1 MSLSPNPQPMTPSGT
16 GSAGSGHGYARP
28 TPTSNRLNF
37 AGSPSAAS
45 AARNSII
52 NSSAKGWSP
61 LQINKRDSTS
71 LSPLKPS
78 PNLSTGSPEPGSLS
92 DGGPRR
98 TSNSFKHVTKNSLV
112 SKSPFK
118 SPTTLQGRQAAGL
131 EVDLSGKDKVVHEK
145 KQPRALGQS
154 PEKASGV
161 SSTPKAAI
169 GLGISATS
177 AKRSSSGSRTPS
189 GAGASVSGAR
199 KVSMEKVRVSLER
212 RGSGSKEN
220 NSPDARYDPGGGG
233 KKTPRSSM
241 GWKGLAK
248 NELVTKSPFLS
259 SSKRVPSAEFN
270 HGNMDG
276 ISPKTVPVEQD
287 DVFSSPSPR
296 RNSGRKSSPSPNSAS
311 RRTSDTPPRGLS
323 SSSAAA
329 TGPSPLGK
337 ILPTSDPTPTTPRS
351 AMTPS
356 RRLRGPRDLADLAA
370 ALGDSPSKQP
380 KTVTFQSVPDVKE
393 FEPMSIEG
401 SADGS
406 FDVDEVEEAY
416 EEGATS
422 LDDILESSI
431 DGDMAQLVITNP
443 DAGHDESS
451 TADFVNTLIEE
462 GLFSPPQT
470 STPAFED
477 HTGFDESFEMP
488 LEEDDHLP
496 SQPPTLS
503 TPSLGSSIHV
513 SPMFNL
519 DTLSQP
525 LSISTSETLSTRP
538 EVDSAGIP
546 YGRTHHIERNAIAHS
561 KPNPPAGLTQPAL
574 PPNQDHHMMMN
585 ATAQPSTYS
594 SPYTTPFD
602 APLAHQYGPIADP
615 FITVQ
620 TAKPSHESTG
630 DSTPGRSHA
639 DRIAARTLATQSL
652 GLGMP
657 RSPAISRDLTNV
669 QLKDGSVGDL
679 VKQQRQVSEDID
691 ANNRDKEALLDI
703 RYGERAEGRLAEGEQ
718 KRQSRAPAPQQLDL
732 PEPVASPRLEE
743 DRVSQR

>member
-1 MSLSPNPQPMTPSGT
+1 
-16 GSAGSGHGYARP
+16 
-28 TPTSNRLNF
+28 
-37 AGSPSAAS
+37 
-45 AARNSII
+45 
-52 NSSAKGWSP
+52 
-61 LQINKRDSTS
+61 
-71 LSPLKPS
+71 
-78 PNLSTGSPEPGSLS
+78 
-92 DGGPRR
+92 
-98 TSNSFKHVTKNSLV
+98 
-112 SKSPFK
+112 
-118 SPTTLQGRQAAGL
+118 
-131 EVDLSGKDKVVHEK
+131 
-145 KQPRALGQS
+145 
-154 PEKASGV
+154 
-161 SSTPKAAI
+161 
-169 GLGISATS
+169 
-177 AKRSSSGSRTPS
+177 
-189 GAGASVSGAR
+189 
-199 KVSMEKVRVSLER
+199 
-212 RGSGSKEN
+212 
-220 NSPDARYDPGGGG
+220 
-233 KKTPRSSM
+233 
-241 GWKGLAK
+241 
-248 NELVTKSPFLS
+248 
-259 SSKRVPSAEFN
+259 
-270 HGNMDG
+270 
-276 ISPKTVPVEQD
+276 
-287 DVFSSPSPR
+287 
-296 RNSGRKSSPSPNSAS
+296 
-311 RRTSDTPPRGLS
+311 
-323 SSSAAA
+323 
-329 TGPSPLGK
+329 
-337 ILPTSDPTPTTPRS
+337 
-351 AMTPS
+351 
-356 RRLRGPRDLADLAA
+356 LADLAA

-406 FDVDEVEEAY
+406 FDVDGAEEEY
-416 EEGATS
+416 EQGVTS

-470 STPAFED
+470 STPAFDD

-488 LEEDDHLP
+488 LEEDDHLGA

-519 DTLSQP
+519 DTMQP
-525 LSISTSETLSTRP
+525 LSIPTGEAPTRSE
-538 EVDSAGIP
+538 VHSAGIP
-546 YGRTHHIERNAIAHS
+546 YGRTHHVERNAIAHS
-561 KPNPPAGLTQPAL
+561 KPKPVAIPQPAL

-585 ATAQPSTYS
+585 ADAAQPSTYS

-620 TAKPSHESTG
+620 TANPSHESTG
-630 DSTPGRSHA
+630 DGNPGRSHA

-703 RYGERAEGRLAEGEQ
+703 RYGERAEGKLDNGEKRL
-718 KRQSRAPAPQQLDL
+718 SRAPAPQQLDL
-732 PEPVASPRLEE
+732 PEPVASPRLEQE
-743 DRVSQR
+743 DRVSQC

>member
-1 MSLSPNPQPMTPSGT
+1 M
-16 GSAGSGHGYARP
+16 
-28 TPTSNRLNF
+28 
-37 AGSPSAAS
+37 
-45 AARNSII
+45 
-52 NSSAKGWSP
+52 
-61 LQINKRDSTS
+61 
-71 LSPLKPS
+71 
-78 PNLSTGSPEPGSLS
+78 
-92 DGGPRR
+92 
-98 TSNSFKHVTKNSLV
+98 
-112 SKSPFK
+112 
-118 SPTTLQGRQAAGL
+118 
-131 EVDLSGKDKVVHEK
+131 
-145 KQPRALGQS
+145 
-154 PEKASGV
+154 
-161 SSTPKAAI
+161 
-169 GLGISATS
+169 
-177 AKRSSSGSRTPS
+177 
-189 GAGASVSGAR
+189 
-199 KVSMEKVRVSLER
+199 
-212 RGSGSKEN
+212 
-220 NSPDARYDPGGGG
+220 
-233 KKTPRSSM
+233 
-241 GWKGLAK
+241 
-248 NELVTKSPFLS
+248 
-259 SSKRVPSAEFN
+259 
-270 HGNMDG
+270 
-276 ISPKTVPVEQD
+276 
-287 DVFSSPSPR
+287 
-296 RNSGRKSSPSPNSAS
+296 
-311 RRTSDTPPRGLS
+311 
-323 SSSAAA
+323 
-329 TGPSPLGK
+329 
-337 ILPTSDPTPTTPRS
+337 
-351 AMTPS
+351 
-356 RRLRGPRDLADLAA
+356 ADLAA

-406 FDVDEVEEAY
+406 FDVDEVAEEEY
-416 EEGATS
+416 EEGVTS

-519 DTLSQP
+519 DTMQP
-525 LSISTSETLSTRP
+525 LPIPTSEICTRS

-546 YGRTHHIERNAIAHS
+546 YGRTHQVERNAKAHS
-561 KPNPPAGLTQPAL
+561 KPDPPAGLTQPAL
-574 PPNQDHHMMMN
+574 PPNQDHHMVMN

-602 APLAHQYGPIADP
+602 APLAHQYEPIADP

-620 TAKPSHESTG
+620 TAKPSHERMEDG
-630 DSTPGRSHA
+630 TPGRSHA

-703 RYGERAEGRLAEGEQ
+703 RYGERAEGKLDNGERL
-718 KRQSRAPAPQQLDL
+718 SRAPAPQQLDL

-743 DRVSQR
+743 DKVSQR